1 MLHAVT
7 IKMSQRFPIITSML
21 TWDCPAAHCGR
32 HVTSAPTLLRNTVT
46 TSPGVKPP
54 LRQILLKSPTS
65 GLKETLA
72 PRGTR
77 SIAPTVFRAIKAL
90 PTVKSSWSPPMMPLR
105 PIGVRLH
112 ACRPW
117 NSFKS
122 WWKNAPGSGHRG
134 MACMVSWA
142 LARMVTPSSCP
153 PLASARIAHSLKRA
167 LGACIG
173 RACSALTTT
182 TLPTIWAAIR
192 VTCSGTTT
200 GTAPAESLS
209 VLCGHHRIRV
219 AFFNLYTRVCHNST
233 ARTIT
238 ALRAGN

>member
-1 MLHAVT
+1 MAV
-7 IKMSQRFPIITSML
+7 ILPFVFAS
-21 TWDCPAAHCGR
+21 CGDDR
-32 HVTSAPTLLRNTVT
+32 NEPDNPDNHEYVDLGLPSGTLWATCNV
-46 TSPGVKPP
+46 GPP
-54 LRQILLKSPTS
+54 LRQILLQSPTS
-65 GLKETLA
+65 GLKETSA

-90 PTVKSSWSPPMMPLR
+90 PTAKLSWSPPMMPLR

-219 AFFNLYTRVCHNST
+219 AFFNLYTVG
-233 ARTIT
+233 
-238 ALRAGN
+238 LL